1 MSVAIGLLIGLLID
15 LLAAVP
21 CVPAGA
27 ADFHVDLEAG
37 DDARDGLAATVESAT
52 RGPVRTIQRVVRAA
66 GPGDTVHLAAG
77 REPYRE
83 SLLLSGPSNWMHPGG
98 KPGRP
103 LVIDGHGAMLT
114 GAESCPPAG
123 WEPWQGR
130 VYRRNDFP
138 QAAALMVA
146 DQRVPAASPT
156 LALEPGDWI
165 YFRPYKHLDLR
176 PAATPIGEVQL
187 VPATGEAETVVPSR
201 WGPAGAPGVVRLVG
215 VAEPAALMI
224 AGRRVPPITIKER
237 LKPGQCTVESG
248 TVYYH
253 LPEGKSFES
262 LSIECV
268 VRANGVH
275 LSGTTAHVVIRNLHV
290 TRFSNDGFNIHGQA
304 HDILFQNITA
314 TYCFD
319 EGYSAHSDVET
330 VIEGGRLLFNASG
343 LTDVG
348 RARTRCRDMLI
359 AFNDGIGYLGMDAT
373 QEDLENAILVD
384 NGLQLGGGG
393 AESQLRASNVLVVS
407 TSLAARG
414 GMSGGP
420 RSGQFSLGQLSFGGP
435 TSIDRLTV
443 VGPHAARFTND
454 AAVTLRDAVL
464 LAGKADWHFRSDEP
478 RQRLPQVE
486 GLQVDPALTMS
497 WGAKPP
503 FASRPLLAWL
513 EEFHPGQA
521 QAAEGKGLDTPAG
534 VISLDGLPA
543 TGGCT
548 SALVAKAGNFL
559 SEHRQRMDG
568 VAKEA
573 AP

>member
-1 MSVAIGLLIGLLID
+1 MVAQTRNV
-15 LLAAVP
+15 LLAIAAALGLVVAP
-21 CVPAGA
+21 PFVPAGA
-27 ADFHVDLEAG
+27 ADFHVDPEAG
-37 DDARDGLAATVESAT
+37 DDARDGLASTVESAT
-52 RGPVRTIQRVVRAA
+52 RGPVRTIQRALRAA
-66 GPGDTVHLAAG
+66 GAGDTVHLAAS

-83 SLLLSGPSNWMHPGG
+83 SLMLSGPSNWKHDGG
-98 KPGRP
+98 EPGRP
-103 LVIDGHGAMLT
+103 LVIDGHGGTLT
-114 GAESCPPAG
+114 GAEPCPSAG
-123 WEPWQGR
+123 WEPWRGR
-130 VYRRNDFP
+130 VYRRADFP
-138 QAAALMVA
+138 QAAALMVG

-165 YFRPYKHLDLR
+165 YFPPYKHLYLR
-176 PAATPIGEVQL
+176 PAAMPVGEVQL
-187 VPATGEAETVVPSR
+187 VPATGEPETVAPNR

-224 AGRRVPPITIKER
+224 AGRRVPPITMKER

-275 LSGTTAHVVIRNLHV
+275 ISGTTAHVVIRNLHV

-314 TYCFD
+314 THCFD
-319 EGYSAHSDVET
+319 EGYSAHSDAET
-330 VIEGGRLLFNASG
+330 VVDGGRLLLNASG
-343 LTDVG
+343 LTNVG

-373 QEDLENAILVD
+373 HEDLENAILVD

-393 AESQLRASNVLVVS
+393 TESRLRASNVLAVS
-407 TSLAARG
+407 TGLLARG
-414 GMSGGP
+414 GASGGA
-420 RSGQFSLGQLSFGGP
+420 RSGQLSFGGP

-443 VGPHAARFTND
+443 VGPHAARLTND
-454 AAVTLRDAVL
+454 AAVALRDTVL
-464 LAGKADWHFRSDEP
+464 LGGKADWHFRTDEP
-478 RQRLPQVE
+478 RQRLPQVD

-513 EEFHPGQA
+513 EEFFPGQA
-521 QAAEGKGLDTPAG
+521 RAAGAEGLGTPAG

-548 SALVAKAGNFL
+548 SALVAKALEFL
-559 SEHRQRMDG
+559 GEHRQRL
-568 VAKEA
+568 EA
-573 AP
+573 AAK

>member
-1 MSVAIGLLIGLLID
+1 
-15 LLAAVP
+15 
-21 CVPAGA
+21 
-27 ADFHVDLEAG
+27 
-37 DDARDGLAATVESAT
+37 
-52 RGPVRTIQRVVRAA
+52 VRVA
-66 GPGDTVHLAAG
+66 GPGDTVHLAAS

-83 SLLLSGPSNWMHPGG
+83 SLLLSGPSNWTHAGG
-98 KPGRP
+98 EPGRP
-103 LVIDGHGAMLT
+103 LVIDGHGGTLT
-114 GAESCPPAG
+114 GAEPCPPAG

-130 VYRRNDFP
+130 VYRRADFP
-138 QAAALMVA
+138 QAAALMVG
-146 DQRVPAASPT
+146 DERVPAASPT

-165 YFRPYKHLDLR
+165 YFPPYKHLYLR
-176 PAATPIGEVQL
+176 PAATPIGDVQL
-187 VPATGEAETVVPSR
+187 VPAAGEPETVVPSR
-201 WGPAGAPGVVRLVG
+201 WGPAGAQGVVRLVG
-215 VAEPAALMI
+215 VAEPVALMI

-314 TYCFD
+314 THCFD
-319 EGYSAHSDVET
+319 EGYSAHSDAET
-330 VIEGGRLLFNASG
+330 AVEGGRLLFNASG

-373 QEDLENAILVD
+373 HEDLEDAILVD

-393 AESQLRASNVLVVS
+393 PESRLRASNVLAVS
-407 TSLAARG
+407 TGLAARG
-414 GMSGGP
+414 GMSSGA
-420 RSGQFSLGQLSFGGP
+420 RSGQFSFGGP
-435 TSIDRLTV
+435 TTIDRLTTI
-443 VGPHAARFTND
+443 GPHAARFTND

-464 LAGKADWHFRSDEP
+464 LGGKADWHFRSDEP
-478 RQRLPQVE
+478 RQRLSQVE
-486 GLQVDPALTMS
+486 GIQIDPAMTMS

-503 FASRPLLAWL
+503 FASRPLQAWL
-513 EEFHPGQA
+513 EEFYPGQA
-521 QAAEGKGLDTPAG
+521 LTAAARGLDAPADIFDLEG
-534 VISLDGLPA
+534 VPA
-543 TGGCT
+543 SGGCT
-548 SALVAKAGNFL
+548 SVLAAEARKFL
-559 SEHRQRMDG
+559 REHRQRLKA
-568 VAKEA
+568 VAK
-573 AP
+573 